1 MMIEYI
7 ILVAVIAAGVMGI
20 IITKNMFGSNEIHG
34 KLKNRYLE
42 YIDSLEKDNKKLTG
56 KLNKMKQGVSI
67 SKDDFD
73 EANPLGSIGALI
85 SQFAPMLPKN
95 IQPLLQPIQSSSN
108 TSSSAKSSS
117 VIFSIPSIS
126 LSSLLNQS
134 KILSKLDL
142 TILYI
147 LTILLKLLCF
157 TPFSPPNP
165 PKSLL
170 FC

>member
-7 ILVAVIAAGVMGI
+7 ILVAVVAAGVMGI

-73 EANPLGSIGALI
+73 EANPLGSISSLVA
-85 SQFAPMLPKN
+85 QFAPMLPKN
-95 IQPLLQPIQSSSN
+95 IQPLLQDPQTMKYVEKLVKDNPDKVNELIQKFVKAPKGPKKDEVSDSE
-108 TSSSAKSSS
+108 
-117 VIFSIPSIS
+117 VMSI
-126 LSSLLNQS
+126 
-134 KILSKLDL
+134 
-142 TILYI
+142 
-147 LTILLKLLCF
+147 
-157 TPFSPPNP
+157 
-165 PKSLL
+165 
-170 FC
+170 

>member
-1 MMIEYI
+1 MIEYI

-73 EANPLGSIGALI
+73 EANPLGSISSLVA
-85 SQFAPMLPKN
+85 QFAPMLPKN
-95 IQPLLQPIQSSSN
+95 IQPLLQDPQTMKYVEKLVKDNPDKVNELIQKFVKAPKAGKKDEVSDSE
-108 TSSSAKSSS
+108 
-117 VIFSIPSIS
+117 VMSI
-126 LSSLLNQS
+126 
-134 KILSKLDL
+134 
-142 TILYI
+142 
-147 LTILLKLLCF
+147 
-157 TPFSPPNP
+157 
-165 PKSLL
+165 
-170 FC
+170 

>member
-73 EANPLGSIGALI
+73 EDNPLGSIGALI

-95 IQPLLQPIQSSSN
+95 IQPLLQDPQTMKYVEKLVKDNPDKVNELIQKFVKAPKAGKKDEVPDSE
-108 TSSSAKSSS
+108 
-117 VIFSIPSIS
+117 VMSI
-126 LSSLLNQS
+126 
-134 KILSKLDL
+134 
-142 TILYI
+142 
-147 LTILLKLLCF
+147 
-157 TPFSPPNP
+157 
-165 PKSLL
+165 
-170 FC
+170 

>member
-1 MMIEYI
+1 MIEYI

-73 EANPLGSIGALI
+73 EANPLGSISSLVA
-85 SQFAPMLPKN
+85 QFAPMLPKN
-95 IQPLLQPIQSSSN
+95 IQPLLQDPQTMKYVEKLVKDNPDKVNELIQKFVKAPKAGKKDEVSDSEVM
-108 TSSSAKSSS
+108 S
-117 VIFSIPSIS
+117 V
-126 LSSLLNQS
+126 
-134 KILSKLDL
+134 
-142 TILYI
+142 
-147 LTILLKLLCF
+147 
-157 TPFSPPNP
+157 
-165 PKSLL
+165 
-170 FC
+170 

>member
-1 MMIEYI
+1 MIKKGKWKKMKTVLLKKTMIEYI

-95 IQPLLQPIQSSSN
+95 IQPLLQDPGTMKYVEKLVKDNPDKVNELIQKFVKAPKAGKKDDVPDSQ
-108 TSSSAKSSS
+108 
-117 VIFSIPSIS
+117 VMSI
-126 LSSLLNQS
+126 
-134 KILSKLDL
+134 
-142 TILYI
+142 
-147 LTILLKLLCF
+147 
-157 TPFSPPNP
+157 
-165 PKSLL
+165 
-170 FC
+170 